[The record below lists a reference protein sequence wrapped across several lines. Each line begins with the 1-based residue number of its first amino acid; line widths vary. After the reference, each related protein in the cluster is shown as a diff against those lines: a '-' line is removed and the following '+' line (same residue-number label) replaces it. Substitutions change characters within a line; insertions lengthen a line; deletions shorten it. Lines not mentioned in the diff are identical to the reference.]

1 MRRSCGLA
9 SSQAGIGTRVLHVAR
24 LKKGSSRNS
33 GKSSP
38 DFEEKV
44 GVVPEAVG
52 HPFDH
57 LALVVDP
64 FQETGVQPMAAVGH
78 EAWHVGLESFGEA
91 A

>member
-1 MRRSCGLA
+1 M
-9 SSQAGIGTRVLHVAR
+9 IY
-24 LKKGSSRNS
+24 GSSRNS

-38 DFEEKV
+38 DFEEEV

-57 LALVVDP
+57 LDLVVDP

-78 EAWHVGLESFGEA
+78 DAWYVGLESFGEA